1 MASRNSN
8 KRGISPGPRHNPKKS
23 KHHKDF
29 DLKIG
34 KKLWQV
40 RFVGNDEIS
49 SSAWGES
56 DLPNAENPKI
66 FVYRCQTKRNLV
78 NTLLHEVLHAV
89 RPELSEEAVTETA
102 DILERALDR
111 LGYKL

>member
-1 MASRNSN
+1 M
-8 KRGISPGPRHNPKKS
+8 SPGPRHNPKKE
-23 KHHKDF
+23 KHRKNF

-34 KKLWQV
+34 QKICKV

-49 SSAWGES
+49 SPASKKN
-56 DLPNAENPKI
+56 DLIDTENPTI

-78 NTLLHEVLHAV
+78 NTLLHEVLHVV

-102 DILERALDR
+102 DILERALNR
-111 LGYKL
+111 LGYKID